1 VSGPAPPSAHGAF
14 PPKEGGNA
22 PTRQG
27 FRLERLLPIACVA
40 SAAVLI
46 ASEFMTTF
54 EFTPPGA
61 EALAEQSASDRH
73 HYAPV
78 VLAVFAIVAL
88 VIAVANGSKPAATAV
103 AACGVIALLIFLL
116 VDVPDAGN
124 VGTLDDARQTF
135 STAEAVPQSGFWL
148 QLIGALGLAISGTAL
163 ATLTPE
169 QLAGLRGPKRTR
181 PDPPIPKAPKSQTG

>member
-1 VSGPAPPSAHGAF
+1 VSGPPAPPQADAGL
-14 PPKEGGNA
+14 
-22 PTRQG
+22 
-27 FRLERLLPIACVA
+27 RLERLLPLACVA

-78 VLAVFAIVAL
+78 VLAIFAIVAL

-103 AACGVIALLIFLL
+103 AACGIIALLIFLL

-135 STAEAVPQSGFWL
+135 ATAEAVPQAGFWP

-163 ATLTPE
+163 STLTPG
-169 QLAGLRGPKRTR
+169 QLEGLRGSHGINR
-181 PDPPIPKAPKSQTG
+181 PGSGVAGHEA

>member
-1 VSGPAPPSAHGAF
+1 VSSPPAPPQADAGL
-14 PPKEGGNA
+14 
-22 PTRQG
+22 
-27 FRLERLLPIACVA
+27 RLERLLPLACVA

-78 VLAVFAIVAL
+78 VLAIFAIVAL

-103 AACGVIALLIFLL
+103 AACGIIALLIFLL

-135 STAEAVPQSGFWL
+135 ATAEAVPQAGFWL

-163 ATLTPE
+163 STLTPG
-169 QLAGLRGPKRTR
+169 QLEGLRGSHGINR
-181 PDPPIPKAPKSQTG
+181 PGSGVAGHEA